1 MITTTKIIG
10 RYDMLQIEIL
20 DPEEPG
26 KAAKVFHRDGFVVV
40 QNALTASQLVTAQ
53 SGAERVITQQMEQIP
68 LDQANRGYARY
79 SFGSQVHHSEWAR
92 LIDNS
97 SILPILGAIWDS
109 SEFVCSGAGGDYST
123 PGAEIQKLHS
133 DLGDFFNDSLGFI
146 TVKDVPT
153 PYIVVNYLM
162 VEFTQMNGATRF
174 VPGTHRTRTPIPTLE
189 EEPERFKQSF
199 VCAPAGTAIVR
210 DVRCWH
216 GGTANT
222 SDQIR
227 PMLGVGYFAPW
238 YRDSHFQPLLPLQ
251 LYQTLSSQAQHL
263 ARFLVKR

>member
-1 MITTTKIIG
+1 
-10 RYDMLQIEIL
+10 MLQVEIL
-20 DPEEPG
+20 DPKEIG
-26 KAAKVFHRDGFVVV
+26 KAAKVFHRDGFVVI

-79 SFGSQVHHSEWAR
+79 SFGSQVHHLEWAQ
-92 LIDNS
+92 LIDNP
-97 SILPILGAIWDS
+97 SILPILEAIWNS
-109 SEFVCSGAGGDYST
+109 SDFVCSGVGGDYST
-123 PGAEIQKLHS
+123 PGAEIQSLHS
-133 DLGDFFNDSLGFI
+133 DLGDFFNDSLGLV

-153 PYIVVNYLM
+153 PFIVVNYLM

-189 EEPERFKQSF
+189 EEPERLKQSF
-199 VCAPAGTAIVR
+199 ICAPAGTAIVR

-216 GGTANT
+216 GGTSNN

-238 YRDSHFQPLLPLQ
+238 YRDSRLQPHLPLQ
-251 LYQTLSSQAQHL
+251 LYQTLSDRTQNL